1 VAPAGRDPPAYRSG
15 SCRPIGQLSPTVGYL
30 ERPWRTVAAAGLIGL
45 LVMHAVERRLD
56 DADSGP
62 GQVTA
67 SDLSWLAAAQAQAQ
81 RAASADTP
89 TSAG

>member
-1 VAPAGRDPPAYRSG
+1 
-15 SCRPIGQLSPTVGYL
+15 
-30 ERPWRTVAAAGLIGL
+30 
-45 LVMHAVERRLD
+45 VELRLD

-81 RAASADTP
+81 RAASADTH